1 MYLRRLIYLM
11 SYLISVENSQ
21 RIFTKIR
28 WEYFY
33 QFIFFINYYIFI
45 SLSNNESLQ
54 NLRYFQVSKKSSKN
68 QDFSTERKFRKEKCI
83 IGLSNTQQSS
93 RMMPQFLFI
102 GSFLL
107 AMIASS
113 NGAKGR
119 ILYIRIRVSLHPLW
133 II

>member
-45 SLSNNESLQ
+45 YPLVIM
-54 NLRYFQVSKKSSKN
+54 NLCKIFVIFRSRRNLPKIKIFQSREN
-68 QDFSTERKFRKEKCI
+68 FERK
-83 IGLSNTQQSS
+83 S
-93 RMMPQFLFI
+93 
-102 GSFLL
+102 
-107 AMIASS
+107 
-113 NGAKGR
+113 
-119 ILYIRIRVSLHPLW
+119 VSLGYPTPNSLREWCRNSSSLAVSCWLW
-133 II
+133 LQAVMELKVGYYTFVSEFPYIHFE